1 MRVTNPT
8 PFRRPTAP
16 ANFLAPPTGAQGSS
30 LNPPPPPR
38 LLAPV
43 PPPAH
48 QPTLWPRLRFAK
60 PSLWS
65 RPWLRPRPARQCLAP
80 YLEPRNSGSAAR
92 FLRNFLAPP
101 YRRLAPPRPSGQPLA
116 PPLTS
121 WTHFQSTRNFP
132 APPLVLRVIF
142 GPAPSPSITFFG
154 PSPAAH
160 QSSGCLRSPAH
171 PGPAPPTARPL
182 STLLASHVGVQSPP
196 PAEYSD
202 PAPAGD
208 GLPRQRR
215 RPLPPRG
222 ASGPALSGRAPGP
235 LPRSPVPETPRR
247 PRLRL
252 RRPPRLQLPGHA
264 RHFRPAP
271 REEGN

>member
-80 YLEPRNSGSAAR
+80 YLEPLNSGSAAR

-121 WTHFQSTRNFP
+121 WTDFLD
-132 APPLVLRVIF
+132 PLPEHAKLS
-142 GPAPSPSITFFG
+142 GPAPSPQGNIWPRPQPQHNFFRAL
-154 PSPAAH
+154 PSCPPK
-160 QSSGCLRSPAH
+160 LRMPPE
-171 PGPAPPTARPL
+171 PGPPRPCP
-182 STLLASHVGVQSPP
+182 ADGPP
-196 PAEYSD
+196 PQHPSSF
-202 PAPAGD
+202 PCG
-208 GLPRQRR
+208 
-215 RPLPPRG
+215 RP
-222 ASGPALSGRAPGP
+222 
-235 LPRSPVPETPRR
+235 V
-247 PRLRL
+247 
-252 RRPPRLQLPGHA
+252 
-264 RHFRPAP
+264 PAP
-271 REEGN
+271 RGVL